1 MPNHIKDIYIKS
13 FKGIKDLKLEDMKSV
28 NILVGDN
35 NSKKTTVLEAVELF
49 ERPYDFISHIKRIS
63 RKYNLK
69 TVKYNKIK
77 EMFYNCDLDNEINI
91 NLYVKDKLHRLFIN
105 GKEEQL
111 ICIDDNGQSNE
122 LKDIDRTILRYEFN
136 NEPKEF
142 IMNDNEKSFV
152 RPKKQLKLLN
162 IGYMMPIDTYIES
175 RSIEAI
181 DRVIQKGEKQRLID
195 MLKIFDD
202 NIVDINFTSDRE
214 IYITTNDKLSMSM
227 GSFGD
232 GFKKAII
239 LTSKVIDAENGI
251 LLVDEIETG
260 IHKDIIGKI
269 LKEIIKN
276 SKLYNTQI
284 IATTHSLEAIGVL
297 LEKFDESLN
306 EVAIYRL
313 EEFKDQIY
321 SRRFSGDKAY
331 EIVVQEGGD
340 LR

>member
-1 MPNHIKDIYIKS
+1 MANHIKDISIDS
-13 FKGIKDLKLEDMKSV
+13 FKGIQNLKLEDLKSV

-35 NSKKTTVLEAVELF
+35 NSKKTTVLEAIELF
-49 ERPYDFISHIKRIS
+49 EKPYDFISHIKRIS

-69 TVKYNKIK
+69 SVKYNRIK

-91 NLYVKDKLHRLFIN
+91 NLYTKDKLNKLCIN

-111 ICIDDNGQSNE
+111 VCIDTDSQTNE
-122 LKDIDRTILRYEFN
+122 LKDFDRTVLRYEFN

-142 IMNDNEKSFV
+142 IMNENEKSFI

-175 RSIEAI
+175 SSIEAI

-195 MLKIFDD
+195 MLKIFDEK
-202 NIVDINFTSDRE
+202 IVDINFTSDRE
-214 IYITTNDKLSMSM
+214 IYITTSDKLSMSM
-227 GSFGD
+227 ASFGD

-239 LTSKVIDAENGI
+239 LTSKVIEAENGI
-251 LLVDEIETG
+251 LLVDEIENG

-269 LKEIIKN
+269 FKEIIKN

-284 IATTHSLEAIGVL
+284 IATTHSLEAIGAL
-297 LEKFDESLN
+297 LEKFDETLN
-306 EVAIYRL
+306 EVAVYRL
-313 EEFKDQIY
+313 EEFKGRIY
-321 SRRFSGDKAY
+321 SRRFSGSKAY
-331 EIVVQEGGD
+331 EIIIQEGGD